1 MPPELNG
8 RVDFWNI
15 GYPLGAVIYLSS
27 LIAVAAVAWAVYQ
40 RSKIWR
46 LGVRNT
52 DVGPWGPRLVAGLQ
66 TLLVSSVAHRRFT
79 QRTHRYPGVMHFLI
93 VWGMLV
99 LFVATTLDALE
110 FNADKYLGLHLVTE
124 DVKVERELIWDL
136 GGVMLIAGIGMA
148 AYRRYVIKPPRLN
161 TMMENGVL
169 FSGFIAGSADKIFES
184 TDMKLQGA

>member
-52 DVGPWGPRLVAGLQ
+52 DVGPWGPRLVAGLR
-66 TLLVSSVAHRRFT
+66 TLLVDSVAHRRFT
-79 QRTHRYPGVMHFLI
+79 QRVYGLEQYAQEPNWDGLTNNFTGVPYQDQAFRET
-93 VWGMLV
+93 WG
-99 LFVATTLDALE
+99 T
-110 FNADKYLGLHLVTE
+110 
-124 DVKVERELIWDL
+124 ERE
-136 GGVMLIAGIGMA
+136 
-148 AYRRYVIKPPRLN
+148 N
-161 TMMENGVL
+161 L
-169 FSGFIAGSADKIFES
+169 FGY
-184 TDMKLQGA
+184 LR